1 MKKAILKIA
10 TLGCL
15 LTSAQAMSFDI
26 YGLDIELG
34 DVSMTGGFNQNLV
47 YTGDGSSFGFGDY
60 ELQGYGLIGKLN
72 DVVGGGNNNQAPFSC
87 TDVLGPGVTDCNLV
101 FNFGGFTLDSVT
113 PTSIS
118 NNGID
123 FYNALSLGFGTQNS
137 FVNFYVVDASYNVDA
152 IGNAGYNQSIFN
164 DIEALIDG
172 PQQYLDLTADTGI
185 YTGVQLL
192 PQPGVS
198 NAFSG
203 AAGGFE
209 VQDQTQGAGWYYD
222 LEDNTSKPDVQF
234 SSVINGGN
242 FSVDTIQFDA
252 IPGAQISR
260 EAFGGVSFTT
270 QVPEPSTLAMFSVAL
285 LGFGAAAR
293 RRRQA

>member
-34 DVSMTGGFNQNLV
+34 DVTMSGEFNQNLV

-60 ELQGYGLIGKLN
+60 ELQGYGVIGKLN
-72 DVVGGGNNNQAPFSC
+72 DIVGSGNNNQAPFSC

-101 FNFGGFTLDSVT
+101 FNFGGFTLDSVEAT
-113 PTSIS
+113 TIKP
-118 NNGID
+118 NAVD
-123 FYNALSLGFGTQNS
+123 EFDALSLGFGAENS
-137 FVNFYVVDASYNVDA
+137 FINFYVVDASYDVDP
-152 IGNAGYNQSIFN
+152 IGNSGYNQSIFN
-164 DIEALIDG
+164 DIEALLDG
-172 PQQYLDLTADTGI
+172 PQQYLDLTADGSSFLGTQ
-185 YTGVQLL
+185 VL

-198 NAFSG
+198 NPVGGAF
-203 AAGGFE
+203 GGFE

-234 SSVINGGN
+234 TSSINAGN